1 MLKQEEVIKIDC
13 RTDVMRFIKKR
24 LDNMTVA
31 DFYSAEEYEL
41 IRKEYMEMA
50 EMIRDKDKMLEL
62 KERHKQEK
70 TRNVSKYFK
79 IKER

>member
-13 RTDVMRFIKKR
+13 RTEVMKFIKKK
-24 LDNMTVA
+24 LDDMTVA
-31 DFYSAEEYEL
+31 DFYSSEEYEL

-79 IKER
+79 IDR

>member
-13 RTDVMRFIKKR
+13 RTEVMKFIKKR
-24 LDNMTVA
+24 LDDMTVA

-62 KERHKQEK
+62 KEKHKQEK

-79 IKER
+79 IDR

>member
-13 RTDVMRFIKKR
+13 RTEVMKFIKKR
-24 LDNMTVA
+24 LDDMTVA
-31 DFYSAEEYEL
+31 DFYSSEEYEL

-79 IKER
+79 IDR

>member
-1 MLKQEEVIKIDC
+1 MLEQEEVIKIDC

-24 LDNMTVA
+24 LDNITVA

-70 TRNVSKYFK
+70 ARNVSKYFK
-79 IKER
+79 IDR

>member
-1 MLKQEEVIKIDC
+1 MLKQEEIIKIDC
-13 RTDVMRFIKKR
+13 RTEVMKFIKKK
-24 LDNMTVA
+24 LDDMTVA

-79 IKER
+79 IDR

>member
-13 RTDVMRFIKKR
+13 RTEVMKFIKKR
-24 LDNMTVA
+24 LDDMTVA

-79 IKER
+79 IDR

>member
-13 RTDVMRFIKKR
+13 RTEVMKFIKKK
-24 LDNMTVA
+24 LDDMTVA
-31 DFYSAEEYEL
+31 DFYSVEEYEL

-79 IKER
+79 IDR

>member
-13 RTDVMRFIKKR
+13 RTEVMKFIKKR
-24 LDNMTVA
+24 LDDITVA

-79 IKER
+79 IDR

>member
-13 RTDVMRFIKKR
+13 RTEVMKFIKKK
-24 LDNMTVA
+24 LDDITIA

-79 IKER
+79 IDR

>member
-1 MLKQEEVIKIDC
+1 MLKQEEIIKIDC

-79 IKER
+79 IDR

>member
-1 MLKQEEVIKIDC
+1 MLEQEEVIKIDC

-24 LDNMTVA
+24 LDNITVA

-79 IKER
+79 IDR

>member
-41 IRKEYMEMA
+41 IRREYMEMA

-62 KERHKQEK
+62 KEKHKQEK

-79 IKER
+79 IDR

>member
-24 LDNMTVA
+24 LDDMTVA

-79 IKER
+79 IDR

>member
-13 RTDVMRFIKKR
+13 RTEVMKFIKKR
-24 LDNMTVA
+24 LDDMTVA
-31 DFYSAEEYEL
+31 DFYSSEEYEL

>member
-13 RTDVMRFIKKR
+13 RTDVMRFIKKK
-24 LDNMTVA
+24 LDNMTIA

-79 IKER
+79 IDR